1 MSNRGLIDKMLFQR
15 ILASNDL
22 TYIVTSSTFGINKEI
37 AKSISNIFLVFSK
50 RCFAFSIWVPSLLSN
65 LIIDVVVLLVW
76 KFGWIRDQT
85 LFWIESLNG
94 KKDFGKWKPGFGVL
108 GGEMAPMRVW
118 GTKTNETEDLDRF
131 LTPNHYIRGTQ
142 VPRPPRFLAEDS
154 FYDSDLL
161 LVILECKRA
170 EPSWVEPKHVVGVKT
185 DRTFFDLNWTKARP
199 KNGSRLR
206 LFQAWIHF
214 SLNF

>member
-37 AKSISNIFLVFSK
+37 AKSITNIFLVFSK

-118 GTKTNETEDLDRF
+118 GTKTDETEDLDRF
-131 LTPNHYIRGTQ
+131 LTPNHHIRGTR
-142 VPRPPRFLAEDS
+142 VP
-154 FYDSDLL
+154 
-161 LVILECKRA
+161 
-170 EPSWVEPKHVVGVKT
+170 T
-185 DRTFFDLNWTKARP
+185 TTFFSW
-199 KNGSRLR
+199 RLI
-206 LFQAWIHF
+206 LWFWF
-214 SLNF
+214 TSCNLGM